1 MRFLVELD
9 AADTLKDLV
18 AAACATHRA
27 GLDGIL
33 ISANRTTDAPL
44 VAAAAIARR
53 VDDLLIGAEVELG
66 NRHPIEVAEEA
77 AVVDLASGGR
87 LILVTYP
94 ATGEE
99 PVFGEA
105 LDLLRTAWRP
115 RPFRFDG
122 TRWRVPASLPEHTHN
137 TEQRTRV
144 TPSPLQPRLELWGS
158 RNGADVAA
166 GRGLGAV
173 WTERASHLEA
183 LWERIES
190 ELGAVGIGAA
200 RARREQWT
208 DAPAVVERLREG
220 RRTFGQDWVVIKA
233 PIHAVETIGRYVR
246 PRVQL
251 DALPPG
257 LEQHWD
263 TTLPTGRENGVR

>member
-66 NRHPIEVAEEA
+66 NRHPIEVA
-77 AVVDLASGGR
+77 
-87 LILVTYP
+87 
-94 ATGEE
+94 GEE